1 MSEPSMDL
9 RSMDFLKKN
18 NIDYGLHTPKKI
30 NKKMLN
36 YFDKFLA
43 VDMYI
48 LNHLNITYPK
58 YRHKF
63 NLLTMQFSEINIADP
78 YRFDA
83 EEYSNVMNDI
93 KYVTKKINLEKILYL
108 TIFVIQYHL
117 IAFGNH
123 LKKLA
128 FRRICNTSSYK
139 HA

>member
-93 KYVTKKINLEKILYL
+93 KYVTKKINLEKIL
-108 TIFVIQYHL
+108 
-117 IAFGNH
+117 
-123 LKKLA
+123 
-128 FRRICNTSSYK
+128 
-139 HA
+139 